1 MVERKEW
8 ILDELFYL
16 PRSLEIFSKEFNPTS
31 RVQDGRQ
38 PVLTQS
44 SPGFRMIAYCL
55 LLDILFRIHSNKSQA
70 VFKIVSV
77 FVSNELYLVF
87 LFFSRQF
94 SIIWTSSRNL
104 ILMRLMRIKPVI
116 SLVRPLSPAQPCR
129 GLKYNQH
136 HSRPAGR
143 SRRDSE

>member
-116 SLVRPLSPAQPCR
+116 SLVRPLSPAESCR